1 MIREE
6 AMVIEWSSDPHPA
19 DRGELWDSSLHDEI
33 HKLRIFVE
41 GLLGQNMKHKRVMD
55 VESIIV
61 VILVWQK
68 LKRHSGTVMLHD
80 ASESFTC

>member
-6 AMVIEWSSDPHPA
+6 AAVIEWSSDPHPA

-33 HKLRIFVE
+33 NKLRVFVE

-55 VESIIV
+55 IESVI
-61 VILVWQK
+61 VILV
-68 LKRHSGTVMLHD
+68 
-80 ASESFTC
+80 